1 MATDPA
7 DAASTAW
14 IPALCSPLRST
25 LQFAERDLWNIASVR
40 FDTGELHHLGPL
52 FGFLCDQ
59 LAELRRRSRQRHAA
73 EVGETGLHLGVGESR
88 IDLFVELVDDLCG
101 RVRGNAKAVPLT
113 RLVAREE
120 LAYRRD
126 VRQQFCARRGGHCE
140 CAQPVGLDVRD
151 RRGQGIEKSERW
163 NAKRGVSGV
172 GLRKTHDPLRQEATT
187 ATAP

>member
-40 FDTGELHHLGPL
+40 LDTGELHHLGPL

-101 RVRGNAKAVPLT
+101 RVLGNAKAVPLT
-113 RLVAREE
+113 RLVALHEFSHSWDALQR
-120 LAYRRD
+120 LR
-126 VRQQFCARRGGHCE
+126 AR
-140 CAQPVGLDVRD
+140 
-151 RRGQGIEKSERW
+151 
-163 NAKRGVSGV
+163 
-172 GLRKTHDPLRQEATT
+172 
-187 ATAP
+187 

>member
-40 FDTGELHHLGPL
+40 LDTGELHHLGPL

-59 LAELRRRSRQRHAA
+59 PAELRRRSQQRHAA

-101 RVRGNAKAVPLT
+101 RVLGNALRACSWERQGRTTDSPRNPGRT
-113 RLVAREE
+113 RLSLGCPATVLRASRWSP
-120 LAYRRD
+120 R
-126 VRQQFCARRGGHCE
+126 VRAACR
-140 CAQPVGLDVRD
+140 P
-151 RRGQGIEKSERW
+151 
-163 NAKRGVSGV
+163 
-172 GLRKTHDPLRQEATT
+172 
-187 ATAP
+187 